1 MMIMNMILIRMFI
14 FIMTSTRK
22 SSRTI
27 FIIII
32 KKNTILKVKVQVIND
47 VDEIMQYDNAIDH
60 LLTML

>member
-1 MMIMNMILIRMFI
+1 MILIRMFI